1 MTIEQVKL
9 QKYSQILLSKSNQHL
24 HQMLFVL
31 FQTPPIQSVPRTWES
46 LVFSCSVPLAV
57 TNKLTVM
64 IKKLWNFLII
74 SENCLNY
81 FLSPPFSSP
90 QVTTDKKSLAYVD
103 NMLKK
108 SNKKVEELHQELQ
121 ELNAHIVVK
130 DPEELLGNS
139 RSTTLKHRKRIY

>member
-1 MTIEQVKL
+1 MGIFAVDKL
-9 QKYSQILLSKSNQHL
+9 SDFLK
-24 HQMLFVL
+24 
-31 FQTPPIQSVPRTWES
+31 PPA
-46 LVFSCSVPLAV
+46 L
-57 TNKLTVM
+57 
-64 IKKLWNFLII
+64 
-74 SENCLNY
+74 
-81 FLSPPFSSP
+81 SSP

-139 RSTTLKHRKRIY
+139 NSAKKRVHRGFSKH

>member
-1 MTIEQVKL
+1 MISNEWCVSFGIFAVAKL
-9 QKYSQILLSKSNQHL
+9 SDFLK
-24 HQMLFVL
+24 
-31 FQTPPIQSVPRTWES
+31 PPA
-46 LVFSCSVPLAV
+46 L
-57 TNKLTVM
+57 
-64 IKKLWNFLII
+64 
-74 SENCLNY
+74 
-81 FLSPPFSSP
+81 SSP

-139 RSTTLKHRKRIY
+139 NNAKRI